1 MGSMAAEMTAVEE
14 EACIYAMQLSSTA
27 VLPLTLKNAIELG
40 MLEILM
46 GAGGKMLSPSEV
58 AARLPST
65 ATNPDAPAMV
75 DRMLHLLASYKVVSC
90 EVDEGTHARR
100 YGPTA
105 VCKWF
110 TPNQDGISMAPLLL
124 LTNDKVPMESLYH
137 LKDAVL
143 DGGLP
148 FHKAHGMT
156 MYEYTKTDAR
166 LNRVFNEA
174 MKSYTTIVTGKLVE
188 LYTGFHDVAT
198 LVDVGGGV
206 GATIR
211 AVTSKY
217 PHIKGIN
224 FDLAHVIAE
233 VPQSPGVEH
242 VAGDMFK
249 NVPSGDAIVLKW
261 ILHNWTDEQCTTLL
275 RNCYD
280 ALPAHGKVV
289 VVEGILP
296 VKPEATSRGQQ
307 ASLSDMIMLTHTAG
321 GKERNQREFEE
332 LAKAGGFTG
341 VKTAYIYSNTW
352 VIEFTK

>member
-40 MLEILM
+40 MLEILV

-58 AARLPST
+58 AAQLPSPT
-65 ATNPDAPAMV
+65 TNPDAPAMV

-90 EVDEGTHARR
+90 EVEEGTHARR

-188 LYTGFHDVAT
+188 LYTGFEDVAT
-198 LVDVGGGV
+198 LVDVGGGI
-206 GATIR
+206 GATIQ
-211 AVTSKY
+211 AITSKY

-233 VPQSPGVEH
+233 APHSPGVEH
-242 VAGDMFK
+242 VA
-249 NVPSGDAIVLKW
+249 
-261 ILHNWTDEQCTTLL
+261 DEHCTTLL

-332 LAKAGGFTG
+332 LAKAAGFTG